1 VKAGASCAAALSI
14 AGGYWLSMS
23 TSSQVFGQFP
33 YHGEPAQQ
41 AVALTFDDGPNEPF
55 TSQIGR
61 ALESAGVR
69 GTFFQ
74 VGRAVQR
81 FPDTSRALL
90 DAGHVIG
97 NHSHTHRFGRGF
109 GRRAIADEIDRAQ
122 DAFAEHLDLVPA
134 LYRPPWLVRTPAMFP
149 LLRDRRMSPVSG
161 TFCHALEVAQINP
174 SKIAGVALR
183 RARPGSMI
191 IFHDGYNGVGANR
204 ASTVDAI
211 KRLLD
216 GLIDA
221 GHALVTV
228 DALLGLRAYQ
238 TT

>member
-1 VKAGASCAAALSI
+1 
-14 AGGYWLSMS
+14 
-23 TSSQVFGQFP
+23 
-33 YHGEPAQQ
+33 
-41 AVALTFDDGPNEPF
+41 
-55 TSQIGR
+55 
-61 ALESAGVR
+61 
-69 GTFFQ
+69 
-74 VGRAVQR
+74 
-81 FPDTSRALL
+81 
-90 DAGHVIG
+90 
-97 NHSHTHRFGRGF
+97 
-109 GRRAIADEIDRAQ
+109 
-122 DAFAEHLDLVPA
+122 
-134 LYRPPWLVRTPAMFP
+134 MFP
-149 LLRDRRMSPVSG
+149 LLRERRMSPVSG

-228 DALLGLRAYQ
+228 DALLDLRAYQ